1 MKGFKNCNIY
11 VEGKG
16 IVKSNLEVE
25 NGKIASFNAVDG
37 ALELDDKYI
46 VVPGFIDRHIH
57 GANNSDSMYPTLKD
71 IRNICATVASEGV
84 STFLPTTMT
93 QTVENICKAL
103 ENIANYIE
111 TENDKGAYVL
121 GMHLEGPFISKKHKG
136 AQVESCIIPC
146 SVEKFQI
153 FEKASHG
160 YIKEVTMAY
169 EENGK
174 ELANYLHSKGIVAS
188 IGHTDATCAEVIE
201 ASKNGVTSA
210 THTYNAM
217 KGLHHREAGTVGG
230 VFLCDSIYS
239 ELICDLV
246 HVSSDAIKV
255 LYKIKGQDKIT
266 LITDGIEAKHLPD
279 GKYKLGGQDVYV
291 KGKEARLA
299 LIEYARYVE
308 NYYGTPK
315 QYVMEQLEAGKDVI
329 LEIEIQG
336 ALKVKE
342 KYPDTLLMFVTPPSA
357 QVLKD
362 RLVGRGTETA
372 EVIDSRM
379 KRAVEESQGVEK
391 YDYLVINDDLERCA
405 KEMHSIIQGE
415 HDRVSRNA
423 DFIDDI
429 RKELKE
435 L

>member
-16 IVKSNLEVE
+16 VVKSNLEVE

-299 LIEYARYVE
+299 DGTLAGSTLKMNDAIRNMQGVIGLSMEKAIDLATINPARVLGID
-308 NYYGTPK
+308 NQKGSIA
-315 QYVMEQLEAGKDVI
+315 LGKD
-329 LEIEIQG
+329 
-336 ALKVKE
+336 
-342 KYPDTLLMFVTPPSA
+342 
-357 QVLKD
+357 
-362 RLVGRGTETA
+362 
-372 EVIDSRM
+372 
-379 KRAVEESQGVEK
+379 
-391 YDYLVINDDLERCA
+391 
-405 KEMHSIIQGE
+405 
-415 HDRVSRNA
+415 A
-423 DFIDDI
+423 DFAIIDKDYNVYMTVSNG
-429 RKELKE
+429 RVVFDKLTK
-435 L
+435 

>member
-121 GMHLEGPFISKKHKG
+121 GMHLEGPFISKKYKG

-188 IGHTDATCAEVIE
+188 IGHTDTTCAEVIE

-299 LIEYARYVE
+299 DGTLAGSTLKMNDAIRNMQGVIGLSMEKAIDLATINPARVLGID
-308 NYYGTPK
+308 NQKGSIA
-315 QYVMEQLEAGKDVI
+315 LGKD
-329 LEIEIQG
+329 
-336 ALKVKE
+336 
-342 KYPDTLLMFVTPPSA
+342 
-357 QVLKD
+357 
-362 RLVGRGTETA
+362 
-372 EVIDSRM
+372 
-379 KRAVEESQGVEK
+379 
-391 YDYLVINDDLERCA
+391 
-405 KEMHSIIQGE
+405 
-415 HDRVSRNA
+415 A
-423 DFIDDI
+423 DFAIIDKDYNVYMTVSNG
-429 RKELKE
+429 RVVFDKLTK
-435 L
+435 

>member
-16 IVKSNLEVE
+16 IVKNNLEVE

-299 LIEYARYVE
+299 DGTLAGSTLKMNDAIRNMQGVIGLSMEKAIDLATINPARVLGID
-308 NYYGTPK
+308 NQKGSIA
-315 QYVMEQLEAGKDVI
+315 LGKD
-329 LEIEIQG
+329 
-336 ALKVKE
+336 
-342 KYPDTLLMFVTPPSA
+342 
-357 QVLKD
+357 
-362 RLVGRGTETA
+362 
-372 EVIDSRM
+372 
-379 KRAVEESQGVEK
+379 
-391 YDYLVINDDLERCA
+391 
-405 KEMHSIIQGE
+405 
-415 HDRVSRNA
+415 A
-423 DFIDDI
+423 DFAIIDKDYNVYMTVSNG
-429 RKELKE
+429 RVVFDKLTK
-435 L
+435 

>member
-299 LIEYARYVE
+299 DGTLAGSTLKMNDAIRNIQGVIGLSMEKAIDLATINPARVLGID
-308 NYYGTPK
+308 NQKGSIA
-315 QYVMEQLEAGKDVI
+315 LGKD
-329 LEIEIQG
+329 
-336 ALKVKE
+336 
-342 KYPDTLLMFVTPPSA
+342 
-357 QVLKD
+357 
-362 RLVGRGTETA
+362 
-372 EVIDSRM
+372 
-379 KRAVEESQGVEK
+379 
-391 YDYLVINDDLERCA
+391 
-405 KEMHSIIQGE
+405 
-415 HDRVSRNA
+415 A
-423 DFIDDI
+423 DFAIIDKDYNVYMTVSNG
-429 RKELKE
+429 RVVFNKLTK
-435 L
+435 

>member
-174 ELANYLHSKGIVAS
+174 KLANYLHSKGIVAS

-299 LIEYARYVE
+299 DGTLAGSTLKMNDAIRNMQGVIGLSMEKAIDLATINPARVLGID
-308 NYYGTPK
+308 NQKGSIA
-315 QYVMEQLEAGKDVI
+315 LGKD
-329 LEIEIQG
+329 
-336 ALKVKE
+336 
-342 KYPDTLLMFVTPPSA
+342 
-357 QVLKD
+357 
-362 RLVGRGTETA
+362 
-372 EVIDSRM
+372 
-379 KRAVEESQGVEK
+379 
-391 YDYLVINDDLERCA
+391 
-405 KEMHSIIQGE
+405 
-415 HDRVSRNA
+415 A
-423 DFIDDI
+423 DFAIIDKDYNVYMTVSNG
-429 RKELKE
+429 RVVFDKLTK
-435 L
+435 

>member
-291 KGKEARLA
+291 KGREARLA
-299 LIEYARYVE
+299 DGTLAGSTLKMNDAIRNMQGVIGLSMEKAIDLATINPARVLGID
-308 NYYGTPK
+308 NQKGSIA
-315 QYVMEQLEAGKDVI
+315 LGKD
-329 LEIEIQG
+329 
-336 ALKVKE
+336 
-342 KYPDTLLMFVTPPSA
+342 
-357 QVLKD
+357 
-362 RLVGRGTETA
+362 
-372 EVIDSRM
+372 
-379 KRAVEESQGVEK
+379 
-391 YDYLVINDDLERCA
+391 
-405 KEMHSIIQGE
+405 
-415 HDRVSRNA
+415 A
-423 DFIDDI
+423 DFAIIDKDYNVYMTVSNG
-429 RKELKE
+429 RVVFDKLTK
-435 L
+435 

>member
-299 LIEYARYVE
+299 DGTLAGSTLKMNDAIRNMQGVIGLSMEKAIDLATINPARVLGID
-308 NYYGTPK
+308 NQKGSIA
-315 QYVMEQLEAGKDVI
+315 LGKD
-329 LEIEIQG
+329 
-336 ALKVKE
+336 
-342 KYPDTLLMFVTPPSA
+342 
-357 QVLKD
+357 
-362 RLVGRGTETA
+362 
-372 EVIDSRM
+372 
-379 KRAVEESQGVEK
+379 
-391 YDYLVINDDLERCA
+391 
-405 KEMHSIIQGE
+405 
-415 HDRVSRNA
+415 A
-423 DFIDDI
+423 DFAIIDKYYNVYMTVSNGRVVFD
-429 RKELKE
+429 KLTK
-435 L
+435 

>member
-188 IGHTDATCAEVIE
+188 IGHTDATCEEVIE

-299 LIEYARYVE
+299 DGTLAGSTLKMNDAIRNMQGVIGLSMEKAIDLATINPARVLGID
-308 NYYGTPK
+308 NQKGSIA
-315 QYVMEQLEAGKDVI
+315 LGKD
-329 LEIEIQG
+329 
-336 ALKVKE
+336 
-342 KYPDTLLMFVTPPSA
+342 
-357 QVLKD
+357 
-362 RLVGRGTETA
+362 
-372 EVIDSRM
+372 
-379 KRAVEESQGVEK
+379 
-391 YDYLVINDDLERCA
+391 
-405 KEMHSIIQGE
+405 
-415 HDRVSRNA
+415 A
-423 DFIDDI
+423 DFAIIDKDYNVYMTVSNG
-429 RKELKE
+429 RVVFDKLTK
-435 L
+435 